1 MEFRTAVP
9 KDLPAIV
16 RLLADDELGA
26 ARERNENPLP
36 QEYRDAFAA
45 MERQGG
51 NIVMLVVDDG
61 GVIGCLQL
69 TYIAGLGRLGMTR
82 AQIEGVRIDRRYRGR
97 GVGEALV
104 HHAIERAPQHGCGLI
119 QLTTDRSRGD
129 AHRFYER
136 LGFEFSHL
144 GMKLDLRKGAKK
156 KKT

>member
-1 MEFRTAVP
+1 MP
-9 KDLPAIV
+9 GDLPAIV

-69 TYIAGLGRLGMTR
+69 TYIPGLGRLGMTR

-104 HHAIERAPQHGCGLI
+104 RHAVERARHHGCGLI

-144 GMKLDLRKGAKK
+144 GMKLDLRKSAKK
-156 KKT
+156 KT